1 MKSLAKSLVMAV
13 MGTGLFFCFLMM
25 ITIPLMALAAR
36 LNINIEKSSVVVS
49 PAVFLKT
56 IGLPMAVVLFIVLFA
71 IGFRKFRREE
81 QTALPARH

>member
-1 MKSLAKSLVMAV
+1 MKRLTKSLIMAM

-49 PAVFLKT
+49 PAVFLRT
-56 IGLPMAVVLFIVLFA
+56 IGVPVAVVLFVVLFA
-71 IGFRKFRREE
+71 IGFRRFRHEE
-81 QTALPARH
+81 PPALPVRH